1 GGRNLLA
8 RRSRAFPCHSRQRCR
23 AVWGNAAEGAGWL
36 PDWRLRDA
44 AAAARIGGALGRP
57 RIRFHRLGR
66 RWVFRLSAAGW
77 PNHHLSG
84 GRRLSHDGR
93 RYRCGGRLYH
103 LVDIVRLHARAGV
116 GIAVL
121 RARFRPLAYRRG
133 AAPADCRGTPGAYRD
148 ACRACAD
155 NRKAMI
161 LAVNILLWLVVGVLA
176 FLAALRGRVLF
187 SDGARE
193 GVWEFIRLLPRIGA
207 GVVGSGFIAEVLP
220 KALVA
225 SWIGPGSG
233 FIGVLIATLGGA
245 LTPGG
250 PVVGFSIGAAALK
263 GGAGAPQVI
272 AYSTAWALY
281 AIHRLVIWEVP
292 MMPPRLVW
300 LRAAVSVPLPFI
312 AAAIAMALAKP

>member
-1 GGRNLLA
+1 M
-8 RRSRAFPCHSRQRCR
+8 
-23 AVWGNAAEGAGWL
+23 
-36 PDWRLRDA
+36 
-44 AAAARIGGALGRP
+44 
-57 RIRFHRLGR
+57 
-66 RWVFRLSAAGW
+66 
-77 PNHHLSG
+77 
-84 GRRLSHDGR
+84 
-93 RYRCGGRLYH
+93 
-103 LVDIVRLHARAGV
+103 
-116 GIAVL
+116 
-121 RARFRPLAYRRG
+121 
-133 AAPADCRGTPGAYRD
+133 
-148 ACRACAD
+148 
-155 NRKAMI
+155 K

-176 FLAALRGRVLF
+176 FLAAMRGRVLLN
-187 SDGARE
+187 DGTRE
-193 GVWEFIRLLPRIGA
+193 GLWEFVRLLPRIGA

-233 FIGVLIATLGGA
+233 LTGVLIATLGGA

>member
-1 GGRNLLA
+1 
-8 RRSRAFPCHSRQRCR
+8 
-23 AVWGNAAEGAGWL
+23 
-36 PDWRLRDA
+36 
-44 AAAARIGGALGRP
+44 
-57 RIRFHRLGR
+57 
-66 RWVFRLSAAGW
+66 
-77 PNHHLSG
+77 
-84 GRRLSHDGR
+84 
-93 RYRCGGRLYH
+93 
-103 LVDIVRLHARAGV
+103 
-116 GIAVL
+116 
-121 RARFRPLAYRRG
+121 
-133 AAPADCRGTPGAYRD
+133 
-148 ACRACAD
+148 
-155 NRKAMI
+155 MI
-161 LAVNILLWLVVGVLA
+161 LAVNILLWLVVGALV
-176 FLAALRGRVLF
+176 FLAALRGRVLL

-300 LRAAVSVPLPFI
+300 LRAAVSLPLPFI
-312 AAAIAMALAKP
+312 AAAIAIVLGQP

>member
-1 GGRNLLA
+1 
-8 RRSRAFPCHSRQRCR
+8 
-23 AVWGNAAEGAGWL
+23 
-36 PDWRLRDA
+36 
-44 AAAARIGGALGRP
+44 
-57 RIRFHRLGR
+57 
-66 RWVFRLSAAGW
+66 
-77 PNHHLSG
+77 
-84 GRRLSHDGR
+84 
-93 RYRCGGRLYH
+93 
-103 LVDIVRLHARAGV
+103 
-116 GIAVL
+116 
-121 RARFRPLAYRRG
+121 
-133 AAPADCRGTPGAYRD
+133 
-148 ACRACAD
+148 
-155 NRKAMI
+155 MI

-176 FLAALRGRVLF
+176 FLAAMRGRMLLN
-187 SDGARE
+187 DGTRE
-193 GVWEFIRLLPRIGA
+193 GLWEFVRLLPRIGA

-233 FIGVLIATLGGA
+233 LIGVLIATLGGA